1 MHHVWMPVHWL
12 IALLLTVLGLTTRPV
27 LAHER
32 REVGAYQLV
41 VGFLT
46 EPAFEGLDQR
56 GHPCKNLRFCPTRKP
71 ETDLTTG
78 R

>member
-1 MHHVWMPVHWL
+1 MHHVWMPAHWPM
-12 IALLLTVLGLTTRPV
+12 ALMLTVLGLPITPV

-46 EPAFEGLDQR
+46 EPAFEGL
-56 GHPCKNLRFCPTRKP
+56 
-71 ETDLTTG
+71 
-78 R
+78 